1 MNALRRTLLPVFAAA
16 LVLPSVF
23 AQTQNRSPRP
33 AAKPAPSTGQ
43 LADRIQVILADPA
56 LSHATFGISVTTL
69 DGKPL
74 YGLNEGH
81 LFTPASNVKLTTTAA
96 AFALLPVELLTWTTN
111 IVAGGDIDP
120 DGTLHGDLI
129 ILGSGDPTLSARHFP
144 YVAPRTTSSPA
155 PATPSPAA
163 TSASESE
170 KPATSMDTL
179 NMLAQQ
185 VVQAGVRTIDG
196 SVVGDDSI
204 YLYEPYA
211 QDWAWDDLQWPDG
224 APVSALSFNENT
236 VQLTVTHD
244 TAHPD
249 SVATEA
255 QWSPDVDYYTIDN
268 SMTLAPAGQQA
279 HAGLD
284 RRPGTML
291 VRAWGTVPP
300 EGFHSTLAIDDPAEF
315 TATAFTQALLRRGI
329 KINGQPTSAHRYPVE
344 TREFAEERA
353 QPVTLTPVT
362 LTRVAAPLNDR
373 RILASRTGLP
383 IVEDLVVIN
392 KVSQNLHAELVLR
405 LLGKTLGSDGSL
417 AQGTRVVRQF
427 LTTAGVSDDDFF
439 LFDGSGMSAND
450 RIAPRALTHL
460 LSYASHQPWGPAWR
474 NSFPVAATDGTLAG
488 RFRNSPLKG
497 RLFAKTGTLNETNA
511 LSGYLIVNSGQTVA
525 FSIMVNGHRPGS
537 QSELLAID
545 RLAEAIAA
553 AE

>member
-1 MNALRRTLLPVFAAA
+1 MNALRRTLLLALAA
-16 LVLPSVF
+16 VTVPSGIL
-23 AQTQNRSPRP
+23 AQTQNHAPKP
-33 AAKPAPSTGQ
+33 PAKPAPSTGQ
-43 LADRIQVILADPA
+43 LADRIKVILADPS

-69 DGKPL
+69 DGKPI
-74 YGLNEGH
+74 YGLNEGR

-96 AFALLPVELLTWTTN
+96 AFALLPAELLTWTTN

-120 DGTLHGDLI
+120 DGTLHGDLV

-144 YVAPRTTSSPA
+144 YKSPA
-155 PATPSPAA
+155 AAPAAPSPASSS
-163 TSASESE
+163 TSEPE
-170 KPATSMDTL
+170 KPATSMDVL
-179 NMLAQQ
+179 NLLAQQ
-185 VVQAGVRTIDG
+185 VVQAGVRTVEG

-204 YLYEPYA
+204 YLHEPYA

-244 TAHPD
+244 SSHPD
-249 SVATEA
+249 SAATET

-268 SMTLAPAGQQA
+268 AMTLALAGQQA

-291 VRAWGTVPP
+291 VRAWGTVPS

-315 TATAFTQALLRRGI
+315 TAAAFTQALLKRGI
-329 KINGQPTSAHRYPVE
+329 KINGQPTSAHRYPIE
-344 TREFAEERA
+344 TREFADERA
-353 QPVTLTPVT
+353 QPVSLIPTT
-362 LTRVAAPLNDR
+362 LTRLAAPLNDR
-373 RILASRTGLP
+373 RILASRTSFP

-427 LTTAGVSDDDFF
+427 LVDAGVSDDDFF

-460 LSYASHQPWGPAWR
+460 LS
-474 NSFPVAATDGTLAG
+474 
-488 RFRNSPLKG
+488 
-497 RLFAKTGTLNETNA
+497 
-511 LSGYLIVNSGQTVA
+511 
-525 FSIMVNGHRPGS
+525 
-537 QSELLAID
+537 
-545 RLAEAIAA
+545 
-553 AE
+553 

>member
-1 MNALRRTLLPVFAAA
+1 
-16 LVLPSVF
+16 
-23 AQTQNRSPRP
+23 
-33 AAKPAPSTGQ
+33 
-43 LADRIQVILADPA
+43 
-56 LSHATFGISVTTL
+56 
-69 DGKPL
+69 
-74 YGLNEGH
+74 
-81 LFTPASNVKLTTTAA
+81 
-96 AFALLPVELLTWTTN
+96 
-111 IVAGGDIDP
+111 
-120 DGTLHGDLI
+120 
-129 ILGSGDPTLSARHFP
+129 
-144 YVAPRTTSSPA
+144 
-155 PATPSPAA
+155 
-163 TSASESE
+163 
-170 KPATSMDTL
+170 MDTL

-344 TREFAEERA
+344 IREFAEERA

>member
-1 MNALRRTLLPVFAAA
+1 MNALRRTLLLALAA
-16 LVLPSVF
+16 VIVPSGVF
-23 AQTQNRSPRP
+23 AQTQNRVPKP
-33 AAKPAPSTGQ
+33 PAKPAPSTGQ
-43 LADRIQVILADPA
+43 LADRIQVILADPT

-74 YGLNEGH
+74 YGLNEGR

-120 DGTLHGDLI
+120 DGTLHGDLV

-144 YVAPRTTSSPA
+144 YKSPAAA
-155 PATPSPAA
+155 PATPSPAT
-163 TSASESE
+163 TSTSEPE
-170 KPATSMDTL
+170 KPATSMDVL
-179 NMLAQQ
+179 NLLAQQ
-185 VVQAGVRTIDG
+185 VVQAGVRTVEG

-204 YLYEPYA
+204 YLHEPYA

-236 VQLTVTHD
+236 ALLTVTHD
-244 TAHPD
+244 SSHPD
-249 SVATEA
+249 SSATEA
-255 QWSPDVDYYTIDN
+255 QWSPEVDYYTIDN
-268 SMTLAPAGQQA
+268 AMTLAPAGQQA

-300 EGFHSTLAIDDPAEF
+300 EGFHSALAIDDPAEF
-315 TATAFTQALLRRGI
+315 TAAAFTQALLKRGI
-329 KINGQPTSAHRYPVE
+329 KINGQPTSAHRYPIE
-344 TREFAEERA
+344 TREFADERA
-353 QPVTLTPVT
+353 QPVSLIPTT
-362 LTRVAAPLNDR
+362 LTRLAAPLNDR
-373 RILASRTGLP
+373 RILASRTSFP

-417 AQGTRVVRQF
+417 AQGTRIVRQF
-427 LTTAGVSDDDFF
+427 LVDAGVSDEDFF

-460 LSYASHQPWGPAWR
+460 LSYASHQSWGPAWR

-511 LSGYLIVNSGQTVA
+511 LSGYLIANSGQTVA

-537 QSELLAID
+537 QSELQAID
-545 RLAEAIAA
+545 RIAETVAA
-553 AE
+553 SE

>member
-1 MNALRRTLLPVFAAA
+1 MDALRRTLLLALAA
-16 LVLPSVF
+16 VIVPSGVF
-23 AQTQNRSPRP
+23 AQTQNRVPKP
-33 AAKPAPSTGQ
+33 PAKPAPSTGQ

-74 YGLNEGH
+74 YGLNEGR

-120 DGTLHGDLI
+120 DGTLHGDLV

-144 YVAPRTTSSPA
+144 YKSPAAA
-155 PATPSPAA
+155 PATPSPAT
-163 TSASESE
+163 TSTSEPE
-170 KPATSMDTL
+170 KPATSMDVL
-179 NMLAQQ
+179 NLLAQQ
-185 VVQAGVRTIDG
+185 VVQAGVRTVEG

-204 YLYEPYA
+204 YLHEPYA

-236 VQLTVTHD
+236 VLLTVTHD
-244 TAHPD
+244 SSHPD

-300 EGFHSTLAIDDPAEF
+300 EGFHSALAIDDPAEF
-315 TATAFTQALLRRGI
+315 TAAAFTQALLKRGI
-329 KINGQPTSAHRYPVE
+329 KINGQPTSAHRYPIE
-344 TREFAEERA
+344 TREFADERA
-353 QPVTLTPVT
+353 QPVSLIPTT
-362 LTRVAAPLNDR
+362 LTRLAAPLNDR
-373 RILASRTGLP
+373 RILASRTSFP

-417 AQGTRVVRQF
+417 AQGTRIVRQF
-427 LTTAGVSDDDFF
+427 LVDAGVSDEDFF

-460 LSYASHQPWGPAWR
+460 LSYASHQAWGPAWR

-511 LSGYLIVNSGQTVA
+511 LSGYLIANSGQTVA

-537 QSELLAID
+537 QSELQAID
-545 RLAEAIAA
+545 RIAETVAA
-553 AE
+553 SE

>member
-1 MNALRRTLLPVFAAA
+1 MNALRRTLLLALAAA
-16 LVLPSVF
+16 IVPSNVF

-69 DGKPL
+69 DGKPI
-74 YGLNEGH
+74 YGLNEGR

-120 DGTLHGDLI
+120 DGTLHGDLV

-144 YVAPRTTSSPA
+144 YKSPAAA
-155 PATPSPAA
+155 PATPSPAT
-163 TSASESE
+163 TSTSEPE
-170 KPATSMDTL
+170 KPATSMDVL
-179 NMLAQQ
+179 NLLAQQ
-185 VVQAGVRTIDG
+185 VVQAGVRTVEG

-204 YLYEPYA
+204 YLHEPYA

-236 VQLTVTHD
+236 ALLTVTHD
-244 TAHPD
+244 SSHPD
-249 SVATEA
+249 SSATEA
-255 QWSPDVDYYTIDN
+255 QWSPEVDYYTIDN
-268 SMTLAPAGQQA
+268 AMTLAPAGQQA

-300 EGFHSTLAIDDPAEF
+300 EGFHSALAIDDPAEF
-315 TATAFTQALLRRGI
+315 TAAAFTQALLKRGI
-329 KINGQPTSAHRYPVE
+329 KINGQPTSAHRYPIE
-344 TREFAEERA
+344 THEFADERA
-353 QPVTLTPVT
+353 QPVSLIPTT
-362 LTRVAAPLNDR
+362 LTRLAAPLNDR
-373 RILASRTGLP
+373 RILASRTSFP

-417 AQGTRVVRQF
+417 AQGTRIVRQF
-427 LTTAGVSDDDFF
+427 LVDAGVSDEDFF

-460 LSYASHQPWGPAWR
+460 LSYASHQAWGPAWR

-511 LSGYLIVNSGQTVA
+511 LSGYLIANSGQTVA

-537 QSELLAID
+537 QSELQAID
-545 RLAEAIAA
+545 RIAETVAA
-553 AE
+553 SE